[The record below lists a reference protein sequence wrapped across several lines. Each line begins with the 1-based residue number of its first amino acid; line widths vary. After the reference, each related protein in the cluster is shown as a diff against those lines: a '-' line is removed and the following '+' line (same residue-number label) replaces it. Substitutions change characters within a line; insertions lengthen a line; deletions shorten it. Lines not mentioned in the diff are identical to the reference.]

1 MTNRLTAGIN
11 SKGVFL
17 MFAFTVFLYNL
28 VFPFLFLLYLPL
40 FVFKLWK
47 RGGVDGRYPERFAIF
62 TAAQKAALAGLRRP
76 VWVHAVSVGETVAA
90 LTFIRRW
97 RERRPELMFVLSSST
112 TTGQEIARKKA
123 PAGVVVIYCP
133 LDWWPWVRRTVD
145 LVKPAMLVIFEVE
158 IWPNLLVQARRHGPV
173 VLANGR
179 MSDRSSASYAR
190 HAWFFRPLM
199 SRFSALCV
207 QDEEDARRFLK
218 AAGEGAPIH
227 VCNTMKF
234 DQVPD
239 VQTKDLKQVLD
250 QFFGFGRRRCW
261 VAGSTHAG
269 EEKMVL
275 DIFANLRRRF
285 PDLKLILVPRHA
297 ERSPEVVRLLE
308 QMEIRFR
315 LLKEPAP
322 GIGTAD
328 VLLVNTTGELMNFYA
343 AADVV
348 YVGKTLAG
356 NSGGHNI
363 IEPAIFGKPIIH
375 GENMQNFR
383 MVADIFKKARATIE
397 VRDADGLAMAVF
409 EILSDRDLAVT
420 LVSRS
425 RQVVEDQRGSID
437 RTIDLYTPLLP
448 PA

>member
-1 MTNRLTAGIN
+1 
-11 SKGVFL
+11 
-17 MFAFTVFLYNL
+17 MFALTVFIYNL
-28 VFPFLFLLYLPL
+28 LLFPILFLLYLPFFIL
-40 FVFKLWK
+40 KLWK
-47 RGGVDGRYPERFAIF
+47 RGGVDLRYLERFAIF
-62 TAAQKAALAGLRRP
+62 TAAQKTALAMLHRP

-97 RERRPELMFVLSSST
+97 RERRPELTFVLSTST

-123 PAGVVVIYCP
+123 PAGVTVIYCP
-133 LDWWPWVRRTVD
+133 LDWWPLVRRTVD
-145 LVKPAMLVIFEVE
+145 LVKPALLVIFEVE

-239 VQTKDLKQVLD
+239 IEAKDQKQVLNL
-250 QFFGFGRRRCW
+250 FFGPGRRRCW

-269 EEKMVL
+269 EEQMVL
-275 DIFANLRRRF
+275 EIFKNLRRRF
-285 PDLKLILVPRHA
+285 QDLKLILVPRHA
-297 ERSPEVVRLLE
+297 ERAPEVARLLQ
-308 QMEIRFR
+308 QMELPYR
-315 LLKEPAP
+315 LLKEPA
-322 GIGTAD
+322 GTAGVAD
-328 VLLVNTTGELMNFYA
+328 ILLVNTTGELMNFYS

-383 MVADIFKKARATIE
+383 MVADIFKNARATIE
-397 VRDADGLAMAVF
+397 VSDAESLSMAVF
-409 EILSDRDLAVT
+409 EILADRDLAAT
-420 LVSRS
+420 LSSRS
-425 RQVVEDQRGSID
+425 RQVVEAQRGSID
-437 RTIDLYTPLLP
+437 RTIDLYVPFLP

>member
-1 MTNRLTAGIN
+1 
-11 SKGVFL
+11 

-28 VFPFLFLLYLPL
+28 VFPLLFLLYLPVFL
-40 FVFKLWK
+40 FKLWR
-47 RGGVDGRYPERFAIF
+47 RGGVDARYGERFAIF
-62 TAAQKAALAGLRRP
+62 TAAQKAALAGSSRP
-76 VWVHAVSVGETVAA
+76 IWVHSVSVGETVAA

-97 RERRPELMFVLSSST
+97 RERQPGLTFVLSTST

-123 PAGVVVIYCP
+123 PPGVTVLYCP
-133 LDWWPWVRRTVD
+133 LDWWPWVWRTVN

-158 IWPNLLVQARRHGPV
+158 IWPNLLVLARRHGPV

-179 MSDRSSASYAR
+179 MSDKSSAGYAR

-207 QDEEDARRFLK
+207 QDEEDARRFFR
-218 AAGEGAPIH
+218 AAGEEAPVH

-239 VQTKDLKQVLD
+239 VQAKDQKLVLD
-250 QFFGFGRRRCW
+250 GFFGAGRRRCW

-269 EEKMVL
+269 EERMVL
-275 DIFANLRRRF
+275 EIFTNLRRRF

-297 ERSPEVVRLLE
+297 ERAPEVMRLL
-308 QMEIRFR
+308 QQLEIPYR

-322 GIGTAD
+322 AAGTAD

-363 IEPAIFGKPIIH
+363 IEPAIFGKPIVH
-375 GENMQNFR
+375 GKNMQNFR
-383 MVADIFKKARATIE
+383 MVTDIFKKARATIE
-397 VRDADGLAMAVF
+397 VQDADGLAMAVF
-409 EILSDRDLAVT
+409 EILSDRDLAAT
-420 LVSRS
+420 LGARS
-425 RQVVEDQRGSID
+425 RQVVETYRGAID

-448 PA
+448 S